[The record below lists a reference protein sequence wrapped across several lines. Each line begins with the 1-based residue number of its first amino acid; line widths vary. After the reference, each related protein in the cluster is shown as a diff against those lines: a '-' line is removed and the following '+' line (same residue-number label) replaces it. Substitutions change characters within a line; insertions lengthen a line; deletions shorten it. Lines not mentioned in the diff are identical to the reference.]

1 VVRLSSA
8 RAKIRVVDGRSTDF
22 WDPWC
27 LGTTGVAA
35 AGRGIDYVAEVVVE
49 VGEGFGCMT
58 EVVEEV
64 SEGFGCMTEVAV
76 EDWC

>member
-1 VVRLSSA
+1 V
-8 RAKIRVVDGRSTDF
+8 RVVDGRPTDF

-27 LGTTGVAA
+27 LGMAGVVAA
-35 AGRGIDYVAEVVVE
+35 GGRIDYVAEVVVE
-49 VGEGFGCMT
+49 VGEGFDCMT

-64 SEGFGCMTEVAV
+64 GEGFGCMTEVAV